1 MSAASAHLGYERLS
15 RLVDGQL
22 SPLEEARARRHLDN
36 CGRCRSELAWLERI
50 GRPPRRPEREEP
62 PSGLGSFGAFGK
74 STSTNY
80 MLLG

>member
-22 SPLEEARARRHLDN
+22 SSLEEARARRHLDS
-36 CGRCRSELAWLERI
+36 CGRCRSELAWFERI
-50 GRPPRRPEREEP
+50 GRPPRRPEPDEP
-62 PSGLGSFGAFGK
+62 SSGFGSFGAFGK
-74 STSTNY
+74 NTTTNY